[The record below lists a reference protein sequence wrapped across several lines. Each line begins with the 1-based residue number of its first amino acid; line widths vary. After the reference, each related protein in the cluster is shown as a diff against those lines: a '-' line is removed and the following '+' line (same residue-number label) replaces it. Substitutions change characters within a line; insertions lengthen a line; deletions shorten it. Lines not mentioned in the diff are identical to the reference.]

1 MVTLSGKVI
10 SPPQYSG
17 IVDSRV
23 RRSGSIGIGAMI
35 VFIALIL
42 VAAVAS
48 TVIISTIE
56 NLQQSNEDS
65 SSESIRQITNKVTMN
80 SAFVRFNG
88 AADCTATLYQH
99 AGFGGWSATYTV
111 GDYSTT
117 ANSEGGTFLDP
128 DGDGAD
134 EAATDD
140 ATTIKVD
147 DGCEIIMYN
156 GNDFGS
162 GGVPAGQ
169 TAWSARLGSGDHSLD
184 DINANA
190 RPQNCGG
197 TSCNDQISS
206 IKVLG
211 FELELIMKLSSGS
224 EDLRAGDISWA
235 ATCSDG
241 TTASIDSENVSY
253 SGSSLLDGTNT
264 QGEENNFIWSEEIQ
278 TGINFKVEAT
288 LRNCSP
294 EVGDQIEV
302 YIHVLEGASTYYL
315 LDVRSLDRGNDLM
328 FNS

>member
-1 MVTLSGKVI
+1 M
-10 SPPQYSG
+10 
-17 IVDSRV
+17 DSCGRQT
-23 RRSGSIGIGAMI
+23 GSIGIGAMI

-48 TVIISTIE
+48 SVIISTIE
-56 NLQQSNEDS
+56 KLQQSNEDTS
-65 SSESIRQITNKVTMN
+65 TEAISQITNKVTMN
-80 SAFVRFNG
+80 SAFVSFNG

-111 GDYSTT
+111 GDYSNTP
-117 ANSEGGTFLDP
+117 NSEGGTFLDP
-128 DGDGAD
+128 DGDGLE

-156 GNDFGS
+156 GDDFGS
-162 GGVPAGQ
+162 GGVPGGQ
-169 TAWSARLGSGDHSLD
+169 SAWSARLGAGDHSLD

-211 FELELIMKLSSGS
+211 FELELIMKLSAGS
-224 EDLRAGDISWA
+224 EDLPAGHITWA

-241 TTASIDSENVSY
+241 TTASIDSENISY

-278 TGINFKVEAT
+278 TGMMFKVEAT

-294 EVGDQIEV
+294 QIGDQIEV
-302 YIHVLEGASTYYL
+302 FFHIHEGASTYYL
-315 LDVRSLDRGNDLM
+315 LNVRSLDRGYDLM